1 MCLEM
6 CKCRFFALAVCPTDT
21 HTHPHTRARARLLQ
35 REQRPP
41 RPHDGEA
48 LSPRVGGGSDSMVS
62 LVALPAATTSEG
74 LYVGLKMQR
83 LCGVRGQVIG
93 VWDGKGTDGL
103 GPLDLFLGCC

>member
-1 MCLEM
+1 
-6 CKCRFFALAVCPTDT
+6 
-21 HTHPHTRARARLLQ
+21 
-35 REQRPP
+35 
-41 RPHDGEA
+41 
-48 LSPRVGGGSDSMVS
+48 MVS